1 VPACALG
8 RDDSVTIRAPG
19 RDVLGAMYGI
29 GVVGTSYRHASSEQI
44 ARFAIPRAEVESR
57 LPQLRQALRGAEV
70 LYLATC
76 NRVEVVFA
84 LADGPARDRRS
95 EVFRALLG
103 REPHDGEAA
112 ATLRTWT
119 GEAAIEHLFLVA
131 CGLDSAQAGEQEIYV
146 QLRAAWQAA
155 RAAGTAGPLL
165 DRIVSESLAM
175 ARQAHRLKSHD
186 APSLADL
193 AADCVVAHV
202 APGRAHGA
210 AHPVVALIGVSPM
223 TRRCGSRLAARG
235 LPLLVVNRSR
245 EAADEL
251 ASTLGA
257 RAVTL
262 DAFRRDPPEGCAALV
277 CAAGSSE
284 AVLDRTAL
292 ERLTQGATQ
301 GRTRPLI
308 VDFGLPPN
316 VDPDAAR
323 AVGLERIDI
332 DSLVRTAREERV
344 AHLVRLAPV
353 RAAIDERLARLRG
366 ELAARAIGPQLAHL
380 RAQFEQIVAAEVER
394 LLKGE
399 LQDLDAARR
408 VRLADWATTLAHRL
422 AHLPLSGMR
431 AAAEHA
437 SLEATEAFFRE
448 ARLHRG
454 GEPSAEKEKGS

>member
-1 VPACALG
+1 
-8 RDDSVTIRAPG
+8 
-19 RDVLGAMYGI
+19 MYGI
-29 GVVGTSYRHASSEQI
+29 GVVGTSYRHASAEQI

-57 LPQLRQALRGAEV
+57 LPGLRQALRGAEV

-84 LADGPARDRRS
+84 LADGPALDQRS

-103 REPHDGEAA
+103 REPRDGEAS

-155 RAAGTAGPLL
+155 RSAGTAGPLL
-165 DRIVSESLAM
+165 DRIVSESLTM
-175 ARQAHRLKSHD
+175 ARQAHSLKSHD

-193 AADCVVAHV
+193 AADCVLSHV
-202 APGRAHGA
+202 APARANGEERT
-210 AHPVVALIGVSPM
+210 VVALIGVSPM
-223 TRRCGSRLAARG
+223 TRRCGVGLAAHG

-245 EAADEL
+245 DAADEL

-257 RAVTL
+257 QPISL
-262 DAFRRDPPEGCAALV
+262 EAFRRDPPEGCAALV
-277 CAAGSSE
+277 CAAGSRE
-284 AVLDRTAL
+284 PVLDRVAL
-292 ERLTQGATQ
+292 EGLARGAARV
-301 GRTRPLI
+301 GTRPLI

-316 VDPDAAR
+316 VDPEVASAL
-323 AVGLERIDI
+323 GLERIDI
-332 DSLVRTAREERV
+332 DSLIRTAREDRV

-353 RAAIDERLARLRG
+353 RAAIDDRLARLRS

-380 RAQFEQIVAAEVER
+380 RAQFEQIAAAEVER

-408 VRLADWATTLAHRL
+408 VRLTDWATTLAHRL

-454 GEPSAEKEKGS
+454 EPSTGEE

>member
-1 VPACALG
+1 V
-8 RDDSVTIRAPG
+8 PG
-19 RDVLGAMYGI
+19 RGVLGAMYGI
-29 GVVGTSYRHASSEQI
+29 GVVGTSYRHASAEQI

-57 LPQLRQALRGAEV
+57 LPALREALRGAEV

-76 NRVEVVFA
+76 NRVEVVFV
-84 LADGPARDRRS
+84 LADGAALDQRS

-103 REPHDGEAA
+103 REPRDGEAS

-175 ARQAHRLKSHD
+175 ARQAHGLKSHD

-193 AADCVVAHV
+193 AADCVLTHV
-202 APGRAHGA
+202 APALANGDARG
-210 AHPVVALIGVSPM
+210 VVALIGVSPM
-223 TRRCGSRLAARG
+223 TRRCGVSLAARG

-245 EAADEL
+245 DAADEL
-251 ASTLGA
+251 ASALGA
-257 RAVTL
+257 QAVSL

-284 AVLDRTAL
+284 PVLDRAAL
-292 ERLTQGATQ
+292 EGLARAATRV
-301 GRTRPLI
+301 GTRPLI

-316 VDPDAAR
+316 IDPEVAR
-323 AVGLERIDI
+323 ATGLERIDI
-332 DSLVRTAREERV
+332 DSLIRTAQEDRV

-353 RAAIDERLARLRG
+353 RAAIDARLARLRS

-380 RAQFEQIVAAEVER
+380 RAQFEQIAAAEVER

-448 ARLHRG
+448 ARLRR
-454 GEPSAEKEKGS
+454 GEPSAGEE